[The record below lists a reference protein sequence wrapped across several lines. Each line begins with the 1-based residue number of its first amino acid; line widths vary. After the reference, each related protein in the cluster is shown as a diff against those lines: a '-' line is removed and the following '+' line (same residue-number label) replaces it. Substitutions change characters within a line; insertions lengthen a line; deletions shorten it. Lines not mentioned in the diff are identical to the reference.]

1 MMVVDVIDLVKRGYF
16 CPETALLRVWR
27 SGLDEDDPLEELV
40 LTQELL
46 LSRN

>member
-16 CPETALLRVWR
+16 CPETALLRLWR
-27 SGLDEDDPLEELV
+27 SGQGDDPL
-40 LTQELL
+40 QELL